1 MKVLL
6 KNKAMIAARTVLFAG
21 IFSLGVCFAE
31 TPVEA
36 VQNGTQ
42 ELLTVLKAQ
51 KATLKK
57 DPGKVFEIAENVIVP
72 RFDFTLMSQWV
83 MGRPWRQATPEQKA
97 AFTKEFKE
105 LMINTYASA
114 LLEYSDQQIKVIE
127 QPNLKA
133 GDDEVTIKTQVVSNN
148 RQPVAINFVLHNV
161 GGKWLAFDVSI
172 EGVSVVTNYRASI
185 AEEIKNKGMDG
196 MIAEVA
202 RKNANARKG
211 TK

>member
-21 IFSLGVCFAE
+21 IFSLGVSFAE